1 MPCLACDVDSV
12 LSFEQN
18 WNKKLVVA
26 AFRLWRENGKMSAQD
41 IGPLVQHRFDR
52 LVKRN
57 KRLTVSLYLNEL
69 LIKNVNSEVDR
80 SAFSHN
86 GFPPV
91 GPWHLVGATMDNT
104 LD

>member
-1 MPCLACDVDSV
+1 MHNLLAKKTSKNSPAGKRTCLLPCLACDVDSV

-52 LVKRN
+52 QVKQE
-57 KRLTVSLYLNEL
+57 KRLIVALYLDE
-69 LIKNVNSEVDR
+69 
-80 SAFSHN
+80 
-86 GFPPV
+86 
-91 GPWHLVGATMDNT
+91 
-104 LD
+104 

>member
-1 MPCLACDVDSV
+1 M
-12 LSFEQN
+12 
-18 WNKKLVVA
+18 VVA
-26 AFRLWRENGKMSAQD
+26 AFRLWRKNGKMSAQD

-52 LVKRN
+52 QVKQE
-57 KRLTVSLYLNEL
+57 KRLIVALYLDEL
-69 LIKNVNSEVDR
+69 LFKYVNSKVDR
-80 SAFSHN
+80 SSFSHH